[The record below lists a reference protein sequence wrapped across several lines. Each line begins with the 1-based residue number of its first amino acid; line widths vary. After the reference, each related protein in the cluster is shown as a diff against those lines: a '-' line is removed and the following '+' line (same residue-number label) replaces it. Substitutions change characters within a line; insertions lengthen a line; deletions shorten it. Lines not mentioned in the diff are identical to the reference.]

1 MNNIKLIKKELQL
14 GNLSYKRYLS
24 LASVQDNLS
33 AFLAYN
39 TLKNNPHLKDNDSLH
54 FKNNLKS
61 LKNLQAIV
69 TNYCDD
75 HQDDKICI
83 CYGMVADAKK
93 MLTDVQAKNKEI
105 EKKNEAIQTEYD
117 KKKNIYIKT
126 LDDHVIESWQKYKAG
141 GTAARLGVGQLWPI
155 GYEIVDV
162 KNSGYPP
169 AYDTIY
175 VLMYTL
181 NYKNALIELW
191 ESRSENRNPIPEDKN
206 ALPSL
211 NIQCCNS
218 IIDVQNINSIRDV
231 LQVTNCT
238 QSNTDDKK
246 PTDDKKKADDEKK
259 KAEEEKK
266 KAEEEEKKAEEENLK
281 SIKQKKIIL
290 FSVTI
295 SIILLI
301 FIIFFFIYK
310 YSK

>member
-1 MNNIKLIKKELQL
+1 
-14 GNLSYKRYLS
+14 
-24 LASVQDNLS
+24 
-33 AFLAYN
+33 
-39 TLKNNPHLKDNDSLH
+39 
-54 FKNNLKS
+54 
-61 LKNLQAIV
+61 
-69 TNYCDD
+69 
-75 HQDDKICI
+75 
-83 CYGMVADAKK
+83 MV
-93 MLTDVQAKNKEI
+93 
-105 EKKNEAIQTEYD
+105 
-117 KKKNIYIKT
+117 
-126 LDDHVIESWQKYKAG
+126 
-141 GTAARLGVGQLWPI
+141 VGQLWPI

-191 ESRSENRNPIPEDKN
+191 ASRSENRNPIPEDKI

-259 KAEEEKK
+259 KAEEEEK
-266 KAEEEEKKAEEENLK
+266 KADEEEKKADEEDVK

-295 SIILLI
+295 FIILLI
-301 FIIFFFIYK
+301 FIISFYI
-310 YSK
+310 

>member
-69 TNYCDD
+69 TNYCEN
-75 HQDDKICI
+75 HQNDNSCKCESMVDKARK
-83 CYGMVADAKK
+83 MTTDAQVINTKIGN
-93 MLTDVQAKNKEI
+93 DNI
-105 EKKNEAIQTEYD
+105 AIQTEYD
-117 KKKNIYIKT
+117 NKKNKYIKT
-126 LDDHVIESWQKYKAG
+126 LDDHVIESWEKYKAG
-141 GTAARLGVGQLWPI
+141 GTAARLGVGELWPI
-155 GYEIVDV
+155 GHVVVDV
-162 KNSGYPP
+162 KNSGYGP

-175 VLMYTL
+175 VLKYEIG
-181 NYKNALIELW
+181 YKNALIALW
-191 ESRSENRNPIPEDKN
+191 VSENRNPILKPLN
-206 ALPSL
+206 PLPSN
-211 NIQCCNS
+211 NIQCCNN
-218 IIDVQNINSIRDV
+218 IIDVKNINSVHDI
-231 LQVTNCT
+231 LQHCNQSITNI
-238 QSNTDDKK
+238 DDK
-246 PTDDKKKADDEKK
+246 TATDEKK
-259 KAEEEKK
+259 KAD
-266 KAEEEEKKAEEENLK
+266 EEEKKADEEDVK

-295 SIILLI
+295 FIILLI
-301 FIIFFFIYK
+301 FIISFFIYK